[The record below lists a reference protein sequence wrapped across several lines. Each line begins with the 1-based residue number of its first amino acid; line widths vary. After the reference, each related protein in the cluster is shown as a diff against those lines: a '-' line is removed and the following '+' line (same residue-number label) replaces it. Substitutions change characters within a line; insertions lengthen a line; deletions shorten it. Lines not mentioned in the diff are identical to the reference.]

1 MERKTR
7 IPTQKRSLEKY
18 EKIINAANKLFNE
31 IGYYN
36 VTTVD
41 IAKAAGVATGSIYS
55 YFDDKKDI
63 YIEVLRRITSNIFE
77 PTLDFWQQNSK
88 VNLKDVENVKNIFH
102 MFIKLMMDN
111 HNFSKLF
118 HDDMSA
124 LTLLDK
130 DISAIREENEKIRIE
145 RTRKIFDILSIPF
158 KSKEASDI
166 FLHYSNYLIDDVCH
180 QILYDKSIKDVNLYI
195 EQTVNMLYTLLR
207 NLADI

>member
-63 YIEVLRRITSNIFE
+63 YIEVLRRITNNIFE
-77 PTLDFWQQNSK
+77 PTVDFWQQNSK
-88 VNLKDVENVKNIFH
+88 VNLKDVENVKNIFQ

-130 DISAIREENEKIRIE
+130 DISAIREENERIRME
-145 RTRKIFDILSIPF
+145 RTRNIFDILSIPF
-158 KSKEASDI
+158 KSREASDI

-195 EQTVNMLYTLLR
+195 EQTVNMLYTLLQ